1 MNKVRMRSDLA
12 EEGMSIPAGKSFE
25 SYDTLVDVIYLSA
38 DDLVDATHGVGDP
51 ADADDHPFCYVK
63 LRDGR
68 CFYMVSV
75 DLDFPVKMK
84 VSERFAL
91 NQWLSEYPDT
101 MSYDSVLQ
109 VIGLDLFSSGDHGIV
124 PWELIEDHPNE
135 DIIDLIEDTR
145 KAFESSADDLVYGV
159 ALHSVMEGACDDYE

>member
-12 EEGMSIPAGKSFE
+12 EEGMSVPAGKSFE

-38 DDLVDATHGVGDP
+38 DDLEDAVQGNDPVDTDTHP
-51 ADADDHPFCYVK
+51 YCYVK

-68 CFYMVSV
+68 CFYMVSA
-75 DLDFPVKMK
+75 DLDFLVKMK

-91 NQWLSEYPDT
+91 NQWLSDHPDT
-101 MSYDSVLQ
+101 MSYDGILNMIKS
-109 VIGLDLFSSGDHGIV
+109 DTFDWRETGIV

-135 DIIDLIEDTR
+135 DIADLIEDTR
-145 KAFESSADDLVYGV
+145 KAFESSADDLMYGV
-159 ALHSVMEGACDDYE
+159 ALHGVMEGACDDYE

>member
-12 EEGMSIPAGKSFE
+12 EEGMSVPAGKGFE
-25 SYDTLVDVIYLSA
+25 SYDTLVDVIYLTA
-38 DDLVDATHGVGDP
+38 DDLEDAVQGNDP
-51 ADADDHPFCYVK
+51 ADTDDHPYCYVK

-68 CFYMVSV
+68 CFYMVSA

-91 NQWLSEYPDT
+91 NQWLSDYPDT

-109 VIGLDLFSSGDHGIV
+109 VIGLDLFSSGDNGIV
-124 PWELIEDHPNE
+124 LWELIENHDSDH
-135 DIIDLIEDTR
+135 IIELIEDTR

>member
-1 MNKVRMRSDLA
+1 MRSDLA
-12 EEGMSIPAGKSFE
+12 EEGMSVPAGKSFE

-38 DDLVDATHGVGDP
+38 DDLVDAVQGNDP

-68 CFYMVSV
+68 CFYMVSA

-91 NQWLSEYPDT
+91 EQWLSDYPDT

-109 VIGLDLFSSGDHGIV
+109 VIQLDSFCSGDFGIIL
-124 PWELIEDHPNE
+124 WEVIENYPSE
-135 DIIDLIEDTR
+135 DIVEMIDDTR
-145 KAFESSADDLVYGV
+145 SSFEDSANDLVYGV
-159 ALHSVMEGACDDYE
+159 ALHDVMEGACDDYE

>member
-12 EEGMSIPAGKSFE
+12 EEGMSVPAGKSFE

-38 DDLVDATHGVGDP
+38 DDLVDAVQGNDPVDTDTHP
-51 ADADDHPFCYVK
+51 YCYVK

-68 CFYMVSV
+68 CFYMVSA

-91 NQWLSEYPDT
+91 NQWLSEHPDT
-101 MSYDSVLQ
+101 MSYDAILQ
-109 VIGLDLFSSGDHGIV
+109 ALRSDTFDWRETGIY
-124 PWELIEDHPNE
+124 PWELIEDEANE
-135 DIIDLIEDTR
+135 DIAELIEDTR
-145 KAFESSADDLVYGV
+145 KAFESSADDLLYGV

>member
-12 EEGMSIPAGKSFE
+12 EESMSVPAGKGFE
-25 SYDTLVDVIYLSA
+25 SYDTLVDVIYLTA
-38 DDLVDATHGVGDP
+38 DDLEDAVQGNDP
-51 ADADDHPFCYVK
+51 ADTDDHPYCYVK

-68 CFYMVSV
+68 CFYMVSA

-91 NQWLSEYPDT
+91 NQWLSDYPDT

-124 PWELIEDHPNE
+124 LWELIENHDSDH
-135 DIIDLIEDTR
+135 IIELIEDTR
-145 KAFESSADDLVYGV
+145 RAFESSADDLVYGV

>member
-12 EEGMSIPAGKSFE
+12 EEGMSVPAGKGFE
-25 SYDTLVDVIYLSA
+25 SYDTLVDVIYLTA
-38 DDLVDATHGVGDP
+38 DDLEDAVQGNDP
-51 ADADDHPFCYVK
+51 ADTDDHPYCYVK

-68 CFYMVSV
+68 CFYMVSA

-91 NQWLSEYPDT
+91 EQWLSDYPDT
-101 MSYDSVLQ
+101 MSYASVLQ
-109 VIGLDLFSSGDHGIV
+109 VIGLDSFCSGDFGIIL
-124 PWELIEDHPNE
+124 WEVIEDYPSE
-135 DIIDLIEDTR
+135 DIIEMIDDTR
-145 KAFESSADDLVYGV
+145 KSFESSADDLVYGV